1 MPAAIGRKL
10 KAAMPIFQA
19 TECCPNPRRTADLIS
34 LRVIFHALQGVARV
48 CKWAIFKGVSFLCLA
63 LCCTVLRSRWCQSGV
78 NGAR

>member
-1 MPAAIGRKL
+1 L

-48 CKWAIFKGVSFLCLA
+48 CKWAIY
-63 LCCTVLRSRWCQSGV
+63 
-78 NGAR
+78 